1 MSNMTV
7 ATVLMMDNDD
17 KLKGKSLNLIHKF
30 EDVVIE
36 VGEPEQTT
44 LLKLAVN
51 NDIKAILAKH
61 NEKRTQV
68 VNSVTLERTGRE
80 VKLSP
85 VTIEDVTVIIK

>member
-17 KLKGKSLNLIHKF
+17 KLKGKSLNIVHKF
-30 EDVVIE
+30 EDVVLE

-68 VNSVTLERTGRE
+68 VNTVTLERTGRE

-85 VTIEDVTVIIK
+85 ITIEDVTVIIK

>member
-30 EDVVIE
+30 EDVVME

>member
-68 VNSVTLERTGRE
+68 VNVVTLERTGRD
-80 VKLSP
+80 VKLTP
-85 VTIEDVTVIIK
+85 ITIEDVTVILK